1 MKKRFAKIYLEITNR
16 CNLRCSFCHG
26 TKRAPRTL
34 TPEEFRTLAQR
45 LVPYT
50 DYLYLHVLG
59 EPLMH
64 PELETLLDTS
74 ATLGFR
80 TCITTNGTLLRK
92 RQALLLAHAEHL
104 GKVSISLHS
113 AEGSGVPVDAY
124 LSDVLDSA
132 AALSAAGVVTVLR
145 LWNLGEGGENT
156 QNDTILAALHAR
168 FPEPWAENRR
178 GTTLAPS
185 LYLEWGE
192 RFDWPDLSATDYGEV
207 GACYGMRD
215 HIAVLSDGTVIPC
228 CLDSEGDIALG
239 NLFDSEL
246 ADILASP
253 RAVTITEGFR
263 RRRAVE
269 PLCRRCGYAQRFV

>member
-124 LSDVLDSA
+124 LGDALDSA

>member
-124 LSDVLDSA
+124 LGDVLDSA